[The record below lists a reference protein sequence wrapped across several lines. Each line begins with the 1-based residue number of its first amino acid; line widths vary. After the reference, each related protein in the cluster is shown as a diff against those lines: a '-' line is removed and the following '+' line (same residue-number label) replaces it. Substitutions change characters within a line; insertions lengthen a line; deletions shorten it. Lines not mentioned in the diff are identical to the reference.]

1 MYPPLENSTTRIT
14 IGHMA
19 RVFLSVFDGIKSRL
33 KSEVPDLRG
42 AYVSPAHSLVK
53 LAVKLSVLVSRDSW
67 FLRDQRRFVTD
78 A

>member
-1 MYPPLENSTTRIT
+1 
-14 IGHMA
+14 MA
-19 RVFLSVFDGIKSRL
+19 RAFLSVFDGIKSRL